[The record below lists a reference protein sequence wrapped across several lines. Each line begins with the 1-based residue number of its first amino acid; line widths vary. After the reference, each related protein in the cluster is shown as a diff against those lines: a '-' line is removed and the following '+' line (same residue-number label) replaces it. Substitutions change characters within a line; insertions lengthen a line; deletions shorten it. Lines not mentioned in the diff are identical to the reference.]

1 MLELK
6 LYNEDTIEV
15 LDGSTLFDI
24 LVEPSKYEEAW
35 EKLTAEN
42 LKVVYLSTSSYEN
55 SLIDKNE
62 HLIVDKECSQIQDGQ
77 IISHFYLRKREKIEI
92 LEEQIKMLS
101 EELTFYKN
109 NQEAK

>member
-6 LYNEDTIEV
+6 LHNGGTIEV
-15 LDGSTLFDI
+15 LEGSTRISKRVD
-24 LVEPSKYEEAW
+24 PSKYEETW
-35 EKLTAEN
+35 EKLTTEN
-42 LKVVYLSTSSYEN
+42 LKVVYLSASDHEN

-62 HLIVDKECSQIQDGQ
+62 HLIVDKECSQMQDGQ

-109 NQEAK
+109 K